1 MQMKEL
7 VRLIS
12 SLHHR
17 HSLCKSEIHNV
28 CMDTLGSMDANT
40 EVNKEL
46 KAYVDAAFTACPKEL
61 QAIFKEQDR
70 QNELLSS
77 RRFSLQDTIPQRI
90 KHLQGGDNVITGYFN

>member
-17 HSLCKSEIHNV
+17 HSLCKREIHTV
-28 CMDTLGSMDANT
+28 SRDSVGSMVANPET
-40 EVNKEL
+40 MKEL
-46 KAYVDAAFTACPKEL
+46 VAYVDAAFTACPTDL
-61 QAIFKEQDR
+61 QSIFKEQDM

-77 RRFSLQDTIPQRI
+77 ARSKRLE
-90 KHLQGGDNVITGYFN
+90 GGDNLITGYFN

>member
-28 CMDTLGSMDANT
+28 CMDTLGSFEANT
-40 EVNKEL
+40 ETMKEL
-46 KAYVDAAFTACPKEL
+46 KAYVDAAFTACPADL
-61 QAIFKEQDR
+61 QDIFKEQDT
-70 QNELLSS
+70 QNELLSC
-77 RRFSLQDTIPQRI
+77 R
-90 KHLQGGDNVITGYFN
+90 KHELSKTSSARSKRLGSGDNLITGYFN